1 MYGYLQVSD
10 SRTCRSNAHL
20 ELDQRGSRRVKCS
33 PSQSGHA
40 YLCVVSGCRQG
51 SAKLVKPGLLNPL
64 FLPFLRFAVSNLARH
79 RPVIVVA
86 RRRAPCT
93 TPQQLIR
100 AAAAAIHGRAQDR
113 SRGIFADERLTPRDG
128 PRAVQDRRRTGQD

>member
-86 RRRAPCT
+86 RRRAP
-93 TPQQLIR
+93 QQLIR